1 MENGL
6 EPHLTLEELKLLYR
20 NARGNFLTLH
30 RIMCRL
36 GIVSDQERIQIYD
49 LTKKVN

>member
-1 MENGL
+1 MENGI
-6 EPHLTLEELKLLYR
+6 TLEELKLLYR

-36 GIVSDQERIQIYD
+36 GLVNDKERIQIYD